1 MQSTRIY
8 GVGRNSD
15 RYISF
20 EAEPDILLN
29 DYDAYVKYV
38 KAIEET
44 MRADDRYH
52 DYISHLHESGL
63 NYCAILGN
71 VTTGGKKVSLEIHH
85 GPIFLASDY
94 ADIVLKYHLRKNDM
108 DSITTFDIV
117 DELLTC
123 HEKNWVMLVALSK
136 SAHTASHG
144 TILLDIK
151 ASVGRLDKFID
162 KYHEGMEAE
171 HWEMIEKYLRE
182 YEKISSTTDQGL
194 FDTYKKLKSFK

>member
-1 MQSTRIY
+1 MQSTRNY

-38 KAIEET
+38 KAIVET

-71 VTTGGKKVSLEIHH
+71 VTSG
-85 GPIFLASDY
+85 
-94 ADIVLKYHLRKNDM
+94 
-108 DSITTFDIV
+108 
-117 DELLTC
+117 
-123 HEKNWVMLVALSK
+123 
-136 SAHTASHG
+136 
-144 TILLDIK
+144 
-151 ASVGRLDKFID
+151 
-162 KYHEGMEAE
+162 
-171 HWEMIEKYLRE
+171 
-182 YEKISSTTDQGL
+182 
-194 FDTYKKLKSFK
+194 